1 MPIDEEDVRNV
12 LQKTQALNWTID
24 VLRDFCH
31 IEMEFSQFNS
41 RCLNSQGP
49 TKTSGPDS
57 IKGRLLS
64 IIFDYVVF
72 HLFNFVSSLYDL
84 HQRLV

>member
-31 IEMEFSQFNS
+31 IEMEFSQSTVGVSTHKAPLRPRALIVS
-41 RCLNSQGP
+41 RA
-49 TKTSGPDS
+49 
-57 IKGRLLS
+57 
-64 IIFDYVVF
+64 DY
-72 HLFNFVSSLYDL
+72 
-84 HQRLV
+84 